1 MSLVVEDGSGK
12 TDADSYLSVA
22 DADTYHTNHSGS
34 TDWSGAD
41 TAVKEK
47 ALRLATQYLD
57 VRYNGL
63 WKGYRSNVGQALD
76 WPRAYV
82 DDSDGFYYDSD
93 EMPPRIK
100 DATAELALKVIEGD
114 TLLADIKKPGAI
126 KRKRVKAA
134 VVETE
139 TEYVGGYNQVK
150 KYPLIDGLIR
160 PLIEVGVLERG

>member
-12 TDADSYLSVA
+12 TDADSYLSVT

-63 WKGYRSNVGQALD
+63 WKGYRSNEDQALD

-82 DDSDGFYYDSD
+82 EDSDGFYYDSD
-93 EMPPRIK
+93 EIPQRLK
-100 DATAELALKVIEGD
+100 DATAELALRAVKGD
-114 TLLADIKKPGAI
+114 TLLDDIKKPGAI
-126 KRKRVKAA
+126 KRKKVKTGP
-134 VVETE
+134 VETE

-150 KYPLIDGLIR
+150 KYQLIDGLIR
-160 PLIEVGVLERG
+160 PLIGVGVLERG